1 MGAEGGGEK
10 LLILNPFK
18 GKNIFI
24 TGGSKGIG
32 LAMAREFA
40 AHGANLVLVARDKD
54 TLEAA
59 KEKVEAAGKG
69 SRVLAY
75 ACDVTDSDTL
85 KDYIHMARYEL
96 GSIDGVIANS
106 GYCHPG
112 NFHEIAIEDFDAQ
125 LDTNVRGVIY
135 TVRHAMPYLLEN
147 DNGGFIAITSSP
159 AGHAGIFGLGA
170 YGPTKAAVSN
180 LAEVLRHEY
189 RDRNIRVH
197 LLLPPDTDTPGYRD
211 EVSLYPPE
219 TKSILEGGALL
230 GPDYVAKKF
239 VAGIANQKKIIAVGG
254 GTRFLLVAI
263 RYCPFLWDGYSRYKI
278 RLARKR
284 LAASEDSDGS
294 TAVKD
299 ESGQS

>member
-1 MGAEGGGEK
+1 M
-10 LLILNPFK
+10 ILNPFK

-32 LAMAREFA
+32 LGMAREFA
-40 AHGANLVLVARDKD
+40 VHGANLVLVARDKD
-54 TLEAA
+54 TLQAA
-59 KEKVEAAGKG
+59 KEKVEAAGNG

-112 NFHEIAIEDFDAQ
+112 DFHEIAIEDFDAQ
-125 LDTNVRGVIY
+125 IDTNIRGVIY

-147 DNGGFIAITSSP
+147 DNGGFVAITSSP
-159 AGHAGIFGLGA
+159 AGHAGIFGFGA

-211 EVSLYPPE
+211 EVPLYPPE
-219 TKSILEGGALL
+219 TKALLKGGALL
-230 GPDYVAKKF
+230 GPQYVAEKF
-239 VAGIANQKKIIAVGG
+239 VAGIANLKKTIAVGG
-254 GTRFLLVAI
+254 GARLLLVTI
-263 RYCPFLWDGYSRYKI
+263 RYCPFLWDWYSRYKV
-278 RLARKR
+278 RLTRKDR
-284 LAASEDSDGS
+284 PKENAGDDPAMTESDTS
-294 TAVKD
+294 KP
-299 ESGQS
+299 

>member
-1 MGAEGGGEK
+1 M
-10 LLILNPFK
+10 ILNPFK

-32 LAMAREFA
+32 LGMAREFA

-54 TLEAA
+54 TLQAA
-59 KEKVEAAGKG
+59 KEKVEEGGNG

-75 ACDVTDSDTL
+75 ACDVTDSDTV
-85 KDYIHMARYEL
+85 KDYIDMARYEL

-125 LDTNVRGVIY
+125 IDTNLRGVIY
-135 TVRHAMPYLLEN
+135 TVRHAMPHLLEN
-147 DNGGFIAITSSP
+147 DNGGFVAMTSSP
-159 AGHAGIFGLGA
+159 AGHAGIFGFGA

-211 EVSLYPPE
+211 EVPLYPPE
-219 TKSILEGGALL
+219 TKAILEGGALL
-230 GPDYVAKKF
+230 GSDYVAKKF
-239 VAGIANQKKIIAVGG
+239 VAGIANQKKTIAVGG
-254 GTRFLLVAI
+254 GARLLLVAI
-263 RYCPFLWDGYSRYKI
+263 RYCPFLWDGYSRYRI
-278 RLARKR
+278 RLARK
-284 LAASEDSDGS
+284 APSEEETGDTPATTKSDAPKS
-294 TAVKD
+294 
-299 ESGQS
+299 

>member
-1 MGAEGGGEK
+1 M
-10 LLILNPFK
+10 ILNPFK

-54 TLEAA
+54 ALEAA

-147 DNGGFIAITSSP
+147 ENGGFVAITSSP
-159 AGHAGIFGLGA
+159 AGHAGIFGFGA

-211 EVSLYPPE
+211 EVPLYPPE
-219 TKSILEGGALL
+219 TKAILEGGALL
-230 GPDYVAKKF
+230 GPDFVAKQF
-239 VAGIANQKKIIAVGG
+239 VAGIANHKKVIAVGG
-254 GTRFLLVAI
+254 GARFLLVAI
-263 RYCPFLWDGYSRYKI
+263 RYCPFLWDWYSRYKI
-278 RLARKR
+278 RLARKAR
-284 LAASEDSDGS
+284 SEDQAGDDAAMSESD
-294 TAVKD
+294 TPKP
-299 ESGQS
+299 